1 MKLSALRVLSCA
13 LLLGLGMQATVSQA
27 QSSFGG
33 AESAPVVAS
42 AFFRTSDG
50 LSLHYYQ
57 AGPQHSASTVL
68 LLPGW
73 SMPASLW
80 NAQWKALA
88 VRHRVLALDPRGQGL
103 SEFPAPLDEPLWSI
117 DRRADDVRELL
128 RSLDRASTSRLI
140 LVGWSLGAL
149 ELLHAL
155 QREPALAARVA
166 AVVLVDSSVGEG
178 EPGAASGFR
187 AALQADRRAALESF
201 IRAIFVQPQSENRIN
216 ELLQGALRLP
226 LQTSL
231 DLFPTDV
238 PREYWRNAARSLA
251 MPLLYVVT
259 PQFAQQAAL
268 LEAARMQ
275 AGRPVQTAVFE
286 SAGHALFVDQA
297 EPFNNLLE
305 EFLLTLD

>member
-1 MKLSALRVLSCA
+1 MKASAWRVLIRA
-13 LLLGLGMQATVSQA
+13 LLLGLSMLVPVSHA

-33 AESAPVVAS
+33 ALGVSGVAS
-42 AFFRTSDG
+42 VFFRASDG
-50 LSLHYYQ
+50 LELHYYQ
-57 AGPQHSASTVL
+57 AGPQDSATTVL

-80 NAQWKALA
+80 SAQWKALA
-88 VRHRVLALDPRGQGL
+88 ARHRVLALDPRGQGL
-103 SEFPAPLDEPLWSI
+103 SEFPAPLDEPVWSI

-128 RSLDRASTSRLI
+128 RSVDKASKSRLI

-155 QREPALAARVA
+155 QRDPALAARVA
-166 AVVLVDSSVGEG
+166 GVVLVDSSVGEG
-178 EPGAASGFR
+178 EPGAPSGFR

-201 IRAIFVQPQSENRIN
+201 IRAIFVQPQPENRLN

-231 DLFPTDV
+231 DLFPSDV
-238 PREYWRNAARSLA
+238 PRAYWRNAVRGLA
-251 MPLLYVVT
+251 APLLYVVT

-286 SAGHALFVDQA
+286 SAGHALFVDEA
-297 EPFNNLLE
+297 EAFNTLLE